1 MVIEIET
8 DITQLFVGTRL
19 PAGSTCTRCDHRFKE
34 NDHCVVYAA
43 RPEDAPTY
51 TLRALYCPECAPDTI
66 PNPTLG
72 STEYLLTSRLACTE
86 TTNPRQQYLT
96 LLTATVHTASPLT
109 DGTSQEVHTVSP
121 EDGPAQTRSSSV
133 QVRADLNTKSER

>member
-1 MVIEIET
+1 MVIEI
-8 DITQLFVGTRL
+8 DVTQLFVGTRL
-19 PAGSTCTRCDHRFKE
+19 PAGATCTRCDHRFRE
-34 NDHCVVYAA
+34 NDHCVVYAV

-51 TLRALYCPECAPDTI
+51 TLRALYCPDCAPDTI

-86 TTNPRQQYLT
+86 TTSPRQQYLT

-109 DGTSQEVHTVSP
+109 NGTSAEETHTASP
-121 EDGPAQTRSSSV
+121 EGGPAQTHSSGV
-133 QVRADLNTKSER
+133 QVRADPSATSGR